1 MQILVCLKQVPEK
14 DSRFKIDASGVSIQE
29 EDLIFETNES
39 DQYALEEA
47 LRLKEKLGGEVV
59 VLSLGRD
66 RVVKAL
72 KNALA
77 MGADRGIHI
86 NDPAFLGSD
95 AFVIARAL
103 ARAIQKEHFDVVF
116 TGVQS
121 DDLSFGQTGT
131 LLAHF
136 LGWSHATIVIEAE
149 IKGEGCPARI
159 RRELESNLFEEVEIP
174 LPAVLT
180 IQSGMNQPALC
191 NFEGNHAGQEKR
203 NQRIYSVP
211 DLGTGPRRSRR
222 NGFQGSTLETF
233 FPGKK
238 EKDDAAYGKPGRNS
252 QGAGRAVAESG
263 EGALNVRKNF
273 RSCGTQSWE
282 IEINRLGNHRVWAD
296 SCAKIGQRAEH
307 RRLGK

>member
-14 DSRFKIDASGVSIQE
+14 DSRFKIDASGVSILE

-59 VLSLGRD
+59 VLSLGKV

-86 NDPAFLGSD
+86 NDPEFSGSD
-95 AFVIARAL
+95 AFAIARAL
-103 ARAIQKEHFDVVF
+103 SRVIQKESFDVAF

-149 IKGEGCPARI
+149 IVGESRPARI
-159 RRELESNLFEEVEIP
+159 RRELESNLFEEVEVP

-180 IQSGMNQPALC
+180 IQSGMNQPRYATLKGIMQAKKK
-191 NFEGNHAGQEKR
+191 EIREYTRA
-203 NQRIYSVP
+203 
-211 DLGTGPRRSRR
+211 DLGLGPDEVGEAGSRVQHRKLSFPEKKKQTMLLTGSPEES
-222 NGFQGSTLETF
+222 
-233 FPGKK
+233 
-238 EKDDAAYGKPGRNS
+238 A
-252 QGAGRAVAESG
+252 RALVEQLRKVAKV
-263 EGALNVRKNF
+263 L
-273 RSCGTQSWE
+273 
-282 IEINRLGNHRVWAD
+282 
-296 SCAKIGQRAEH
+296 
-307 RRLGK
+307 

>member
-14 DSRFKIDASGVSIQE
+14 DSRFKIDASGVSILE

-59 VLSLGRD
+59 VLSLGRV

-77 MGADRGIHI
+77 MGADRGIHL
-86 NDPAFLGSD
+86 NDPEFSGSD
-95 AFVIARAL
+95 AFGIARAL
-103 ARAIQKEHFDVVF
+103 SRVIQKEHFDVVF

-149 IKGEGCPARI
+149 IVGEGRPARI

-180 IQSGMNQPALC
+180 IQSGMNQPRYA
-191 NFEGNHAGQEKR
+191 
-203 NQRIYSVP
+203 
-211 DLGTGPRRSRR
+211 
-222 NGFQGSTLETF
+222 TLK
-233 FPGKK
+233 GIMQAKKK
-238 EKDDAAYGKPGRNS
+238 EIREYTCADLELGPEEVGE
-252 QGAGRAVAESG
+252 AGSRVQHLKLSFPEKKKKTMLLTGSPEEIARVLVEQLRKVAKV
-263 EGALNVRKNF
+263 L
-273 RSCGTQSWE
+273 
-282 IEINRLGNHRVWAD
+282 
-296 SCAKIGQRAEH
+296 
-307 RRLGK
+307 